1 MSLIIVSGDHFSV
14 QLKVLSYLK
23 VSTILVHLMVI
34 FYEKEKRKRIIQTVE
49 TEYILYI
56 LLYYKSL

>member
-23 VSTILVHLMVI
+23 VSTILVHLMLI

>member
-1 MSLIIVSGDHFSV
+1 MSLIIVSEDHFSA
-14 QLKVLSYLK
+14 QLKVLWYLK

-34 FYEKEKRKRIIQTVE
+34 FHEKEKWKRIIQTVK